1 MIGSQF
7 AAFVEGYLEEVR
19 WIGVVDPAT
28 GKIIDGSTLWSV
40 GFSEATLMTVVASCY
55 DFCRE
60 SQDYLKKFVQEQE
73 DSTSDPADKR
83 DIYALAG
90 SNFYLGKARQYKDF
104 ILDGNQIKLD

>member
-19 WIGVVDPAT
+19 RSGVVDPAT
-28 GKIIDGSTLWSV
+28 GKLIDSSALWSV
-40 GFSEATLMTVVASCY
+40 GFSEATMMAVAASCY

-60 SQDYLKKFVQEQE
+60 SQDYLEKFIQEQE

-90 SNFYLGKARQYKDF
+90 SNFYLAKAQRYKDF